1 MIRINR
7 DIDSIIDDIDNQ
19 LLYDANDITMSY

>member
-19 LLYDANDITMSY
+19 LLYNANDITMSY